1 MDIPAQGRVRPAA
14 PIPIR
19 AEKIDPTAREDADAS
34 FWHGGARITAVAF
47 DEALKDVVA
56 FAALAVNCDSCLLY
70 LLEGDELVLRASK
83 NTHPEVVNHRKMKL
97 GQGIT
102 GWVAAHREPVVV
114 AHDAYRDPRVKL
126 FNELQEDRFEALL
139 SVPIVAG
146 SRLVGVINLQ
156 SRVEH
161 SYNKRE
167 VALIATLGFLVGA
180 EIERAR
186 LQAENS
192 KLQSKL
198 EARAFIERAKG
209 ILQRDLGLSED
220 DAYRLIQR
228 ESQQRRKSMR
238 EIAEAV
244 ILSDNL
250 KSPRNLGDPPYLAGR
265 TAFESP
271 R

>member
-1 MDIPAQGRVRPAA
+1 MNVPVRLRRAC

-19 AEKIDPTAREDADAS
+19 AEKIDLARREDVDAAS
-34 FWHGGARITAVAF
+34 SHDVARRIPAVTF
-47 DEALKDVVA
+47 DDVLKGVVA
-56 FAALAVNCDSCLLY
+56 LAESAVECDWCLLY
-70 LLEGDELVLRASK
+70 LLEGDEFVLRASR
-83 NTHPEVVNHRKMKL
+83 NPHPDVVNRLKMKV
-97 GQGIT
+97 GQGMA
-102 GWVAAHREPVVV
+102 GWVAVHSEPVAV
-114 AHDAYRDPRVKL
+114 AHGAYRDPRFRM
-126 FNELQEDRFEALL
+126 FNELPEDRCEAFL
-139 SVPIVAG
+139 SVPIITNN
-146 SRLVGVINLQ
+146 RPVGVINLQ
-156 SRVEH
+156 SRAEH
-161 SYNKRE
+161 SYSKRE
-167 VALIATLGFLVGA
+167 VALIAALGFLVGA

-186 LQAENS
+186 LQADNS

-198 EARAFIERAKG
+198 EARTFIDRAKG

-238 EIAEAV
+238 DIAEAV

-265 TAFESP
+265 TAIESP